1 MPYELDEKHAWGL
14 SITSLRQEVK
24 EAREAGLSVRALVF
38 INPGNPTGGSGP
50 WLRVRAGAAWP
61 NHLCSALST
70 GLDREQQSVPSLLA
84 MPGGG

>member
-38 INPGNPTGGSGP
+38 INPGNPTGGWS
-50 WLRVRAGAAWP
+50 
-61 NHLCSALST
+61 
-70 GLDREQQSVPSLLA
+70 QA
-84 MPGGG
+84 MA